1 MRITALAAVT
11 ILVSLTGC
19 ASLST
24 VTETAKNYPL
34 ESAAL
39 ADTVTTELALQ
50 HPGVYEMNPMGPLG
64 AAAAKLILIKIIK
77 PKLTEDSQQFLTQW
91 GTAVWTAAAVNN
103 LMIYLVH
110 TATPV
115 GTVLAVISGIYTYTE
130 LEPKQQAKP
139 KE

>member
-1 MRITALAAVT
+1 
-11 ILVSLTGC
+11 
-19 ASLST
+19 
-24 VTETAKNYPL
+24 
-34 ESAAL
+34 
-39 ADTVTTELALQ
+39 
-50 HPGVYEMNPMGPLG
+50 MNPMGPLG